1 MLLTS
6 RSSTRS
12 TPDPLPPRVCHDAG
26 VDDDGANEL
35 TALRARA
42 YGPGADIDSDPAARA
57 RLEAL
62 EASARAARRPL
73 APPVIP
79 RPAPPL
85 PAPPAPPATTESATD
100 PTTLTTFTSD
110 PAQPA
115 PARRRL
121 WAATWAGSLAAVA
134 TVAVAVTAAA
144 SAQFAWPATSYSDA
158 GVSRVA
164 SLPVDPDS
172 TVGSQ
177 YFGGD
182 IDATVH
188 EAFAG
193 VTAFTFTYE
202 YPGGEADSLCIAVVP
217 SNEVNGLG
225 NDPGDDGS
233 ATYTGPLTQS
243 CSAGAFPAAA
253 SMVVTDQA
261 PAALRDRFPVG
272 SSLQFVHHGDAV
284 EVFAADPTPTVA

>member
-1 MLLTS
+1 M
-6 RSSTRS
+6 
-12 TPDPLPPRVCHDAG
+12 
-26 VDDDGANEL
+26 DDDGANEL

-42 YGPGADIDSDPAARA
+42 YGPDADIDGDPAARA

-62 EASARAARRPL
+62 EANARAARRPP
-73 APPVIP
+73 APTVAP

-85 PAPPAPPATTESATD
+85 PAPAT
-100 PTTLTTFTSD
+100 PTTTTASTIAVTPTSTA
-110 PAQPA
+110 AQPM
-115 PARRRL
+115 PARKRL

-144 SAQFAWPATSYSDA
+144 SAQFAWPATGYADA
-158 GVSRVA
+158 GVTRVA
-164 SLPVDPDS
+164 SLAVDPDS
-172 TVGSQ
+172 TVTSQ

-188 EAFAG
+188 ESFAG

-202 YPGGEADSLCIAVVP
+202 YPGGEAESLCIAVVP
-217 SNEVNGLG
+217 ERDVNA
-225 NDPGDDGS
+225 PRQPSSDDDSGQIF
-233 ATYTGPLTQS
+233 GPLTQS

-261 PAALRDRFPVG
+261 PAALRERFAVG
-272 SSLQFVHHGDAV
+272 SSLQFVHHGGEV
-284 EVFAADPTPTVA
+284 EVFAADPAPTVA